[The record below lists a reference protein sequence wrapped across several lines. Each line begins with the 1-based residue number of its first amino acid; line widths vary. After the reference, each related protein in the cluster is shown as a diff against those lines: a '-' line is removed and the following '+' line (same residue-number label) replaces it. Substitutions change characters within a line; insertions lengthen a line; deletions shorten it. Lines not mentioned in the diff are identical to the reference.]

1 MAQYDGSVLINTKIN
16 VKNAEIQ
23 LSSLENRMSKTADKI
38 SDLRGKMEA
47 LGETKIPTPEYAS
60 LEKELSMSEKK
71 LEQFYGKI
79 RKLEKSGGITP
90 QSDIKETRQQI
101 SDMEKELFRLVNVR
115 DHLSAKDPGLGL
127 AKKGVE
133 DYEKKLDALKKK
145 LEEQIATNKKVTNS
159 SSYKNAVTQI
169 GIYEQKIDELRN
181 NLDKLEQSGKAFTL
195 GSDSEKYADY
205 ARQLEYAQNDLSVMV
220 EKHELLNQKIES
232 SKAKYVSL
240 GNSIKSGVKGLISLF
255 EKLGN
260 VVSKGVKGSFEILGN
275 IAKGAFSRII
285 KSTNSANKSFGLSFK
300 NILKYGFGIRSLY
313 ALFNK
318 LRSAIKEG
326 YQNLYNDN
334 ERFKNSVDSLKASA
348 TTLKNSLAAA
358 FRPLVDIAIPYIQ
371 KVMDYMSGLLD
382 SVGQFLAAITGQK
395 MYTKAIKQ
403 TTAALKEE
411 KKAAEGY
418 LSPLDEINKYQT
430 NKDSGADAGTGGT
443 MFQELP
449 ISDKFKDLA
458 QWFKDMWAAADFT
471 ELGTL
476 IGEKLKNALDNIPWN
491 QIKEVARKI
500 GSSIATFINGFVEVK
515 DLGYS
520 IGRTLA
526 EAVNTGFEFLNEF
539 VHKLHWDSIGH
550 FIADSLNG
558 IFQNIDWPLIYDTFV
573 TGFKGM
579 AQSIN
584 QFIADFHWDNIS
596 DAVSNLVNIIAEMIY
611 TFFTKTDF
619 SELGKKLGEQLKKSI
634 EKIDWQDVGR
644 AIGAIIQ
651 SAIDFVKNLVGEIDF
666 KDVADSITN
675 ALKGMFSEM
684 NMDDVATVLLGLFVS
699 SLVMQSSKL
708 KFIVVAAALLMAFAD
723 SFKEVDWTGIG
734 ESIANAINNFFE
746 KFDGAKLAKGAT
758 AFLSG
763 LLDTIIATVAT
774 IDWEAIWRD
783 IIDFLTNIDYLELIQ
798 KLAVAAYYLINGLVD
813 GLIQTIKETDWGAI
827 WGRILQAF
835 KDFFGIHSP
844 STVMEEQGT
853 FIMQGLLNGI
863 SSLVDSVKEIWNDI
877 KENISGIMDDV
888 KSNIS
893 SKLDNIKSSWSS
905 AWEGMKSTVGSIIE
919 SVKSIISSAFDWISD
934 KVNDIADKISSIGK
948 KSSIIG
954 GAGSRFL
961 SSSFSSNKYLRSA
974 PSPAFASLA
983 EVPIPKLAT
992 GAVIPANK
1000 EFLAVL
1006 GDQKHGTNIEAPL
1019 ETLRQ
1024 ANEELLL
1031 KVLSKLGISGELGG
1045 GGTYKFV
1052 AQIDGRTLFEETI
1065 NRAKFQQMST
1075 GQNPFVL

>member
-38 SDLRGKMEA
+38 SDLRAKMDA
-47 LGETKIPTPEYAS
+47 LEKTKTPTPEYGALDRELS
-60 LEKELSMSEKK
+60 KLGAEFEKIAEKQSRFLATGGKEGSSTYKRMEYDLDNLDRKQDEVISKMKELK
-71 LEQFYGKI
+71 
-79 RKLEKSGGITP
+79 
-90 QSDIKETRQQI
+90 
-101 SDMEKELFRLVNVR
+101 
-115 DHLSAKDPGLGL
+115 A
-127 AKKGVE
+127 
-133 DYEKKLDALKKK
+133 
-145 LEEQIATNKKVTNS
+145 
-159 SSYKNAVTQI
+159 
-169 GIYEQKIDELRN
+169 
-181 NLDKLEQSGKAFTL
+181 SGKAFNL
-195 GSDSEKYADY
+195 GIDSQKYVDY
-205 ARQLEYAQNDLSVMV
+205 ARQLQYAQNDLSVMT
-220 EKHELLNQKIES
+220 EKHEILNQKIES
-232 SKAKYVSL
+232 SKSGYVSL
-240 GNSIKSGVKGLISLF
+240 GSSIRNAFGMTGKALKDIPILALKSGVNGLISSF
-255 EKLGN
+255 KKLGN
-260 VVSKGVKGSFEILGN
+260 VALSVAKGPFKLLGN
-275 IAKGAFSRII
+275 IAKGAFSKIV
-285 KSTNSANKSFGLSFK
+285 KSTTSANKSFGLSFK

-348 TTLKNSLAAA
+348 TTLKNSFAAA

-471 ELGTL
+471 ELGAL
-476 IGEKLKNALDNIPWN
+476 IGEKLKNALDNIPWD

-500 GSSIATFINGFVEVK
+500 GSSIATFINGFIEVE

-573 TGFKGM
+573 TGAKGLGD
-579 AQSIN
+579 AIN
-584 QFIADFHWDNIS
+584 SFVDDLDWGAIADS
-596 DAVSNLVNIIAEMIY
+596 VSNFVN
-611 TFFTKTDF
+611 TFVDTVYEFVTTIDW
-619 SELGKKLGEQLKKSI
+619 KKLGEKVGKTLSDAWMG
-634 EKIDWQDVGR
+634 IDWKKAGETLGEVFIAFFDFISKAIENVDWKSVGETVKEFLVAIDWAGVSSAVFE
-644 AIGAIIQ
+644 AIGAAFGGIGAFI
-651 SAIDFVKNLVGEIDF
+651 AGLFGDG
-666 KDVADSITN
+666 ITN
-675 ALKGMFSEM
+675 GTISEYFAEKIREAGGNIVKGIYNGIVEGLSNIGDWIYENILKPFLDGF
-684 NMDDVATVLLGLFVS
+684 
-699 SLVMQSSKL
+699 K
-708 KFIVVAAALLMAFAD
+708 AA
-723 SFKEVDWTGIG
+723 
-734 ESIANAINNFFE
+734 
-746 KFDGAKLAKGAT
+746 
-758 AFLSG
+758 
-763 LLDTIIATVAT
+763 
-774 IDWEAIWRD
+774 
-783 IIDFLTNIDYLELIQ
+783 
-798 KLAVAAYYLINGLVD
+798 
-813 GLIQTIKETDWGAI
+813 
-827 WGRILQAF
+827 
-835 KDFFGIHSP
+835 FGIHSP

-863 SSLVDSVKEIWNDI
+863 SSLVDSVKEIWQSM
-877 KENISGIMDDV
+877 KETAIEIWNSVKEKLSGIMDDV

-893 SKLDNIKSSWSS
+893 SKLDSIKSSWSS
-905 AWEGMKSTVGSIIE
+905 AWEGMKSTVVSIIE
-919 SVKSIISSAFDWISD
+919 SVKSAISSAFDWISD

-948 KSSIIG
+948 KSSITG

-983 EVPIPKLAT
+983 DVPIPAYAN
-992 GAVIPANK
+992 GQVIPRTMK
-1000 EFLAVL
+1000 QHLAVL
-1006 GDQKHGTNIEAPL
+1006 GDNTRETEVVSPLSTIKQAVAEAMIEMGAGNGN
-1019 ETLRQ
+1019 TYKITAQ
-1024 ANEELLL
+1024 ANRSALFDIIIEEG
-1031 KVLSKLGISGELGG
+1031 KL
-1045 GGTYKFV
+1045 
-1052 AQIDGRTLFEETI
+1052 R
-1065 NRAKFQQMST
+1065 QMST
-1075 GQNPFVL
+1075 GKDPFSFT